1 MSIEERIL
9 ESSILI
15 VDDTAN
21 NVDLLI
27 MMLEAN
33 GYTNLQGVTDSRKV
47 NDLCKQHTY
56 DLILL
61 DIRMPHL
68 DGFQVMEQLRES
80 RSMDYLPILVLTAQN
95 DIETRTRALEL
106 GAKDFV
112 TKPFDRTEIQLRI
125 HNILEVRQLYK
136 EKQQHNLLL
145 QSIVDERTRELQQKN
160 DELQSSRHNI
170 IQCLGRAGEYRDNET
185 GMHVI
190 RMASYA
196 RLLADAL
203 GKDKTFVKDIWS
215 AATMHDIGK
224 IGIPDHVLLKPGK
237 FEPDEWEIMQRHT
250 LIGAEI
256 LGEASS
262 DIMRMA
268 RSVVLTHHE
277 RWDGKGYPNGLK
289 GEEIPIEG
297 RIVAVCD
304 VFDAL
309 TSDRPYKKAWS
320 VQEAVDYLNENSGTA
335 FDPELV
341 FNFLQIL
348 PMIHE
353 VMALSRISSPGAD
366 LSSRRLELHP
376 LLGLDALAVGVFHHL
391 HLGHGVGGVD
401 NLRRR
406 VTTGQY
412 QVHPGRFLFPD
423 KGGNLRATDPTVA
436 AAVVDLIQYHQVIL
450 L

>member
-15 VDDTAN
+15 VDDTAD

-33 GYTNLQGVTDSRKV
+33 GYTNLKGVTDSREV
-47 NDLCKQHTY
+47 NDLCTRHTY

-68 DGFQVMEQLRES
+68 DGFQVMEQLRYS

-256 LGEASS
+256 LGEATS

-353 VMALSRISSPGAD
+353 VMAA
-366 LSSRRLELHP
+366 
-376 LLGLDALAVGVFHHL
+376 
-391 HLGHGVGGVD
+391 
-401 NLRRR
+401 
-406 VTTGQY
+406 
-412 QVHPGRFLFPD
+412 FPD
-423 KGGNLRATDPTVA
+423 QQSGS
-436 AAVVDLIQYHQVIL
+436 
-450 L
+450 

>member
-1 MSIEERIL
+1 MSMNRRIL
-9 ESSILI
+9 DSSILI
-15 VDDTAN
+15 VDDTAD

-33 GYTNLQGVTDSRKV
+33 GYTNLRGVTDSREV
-47 NDLCKQHTY
+47 IDLCRRHAY

-68 DGFQVMEQLRES
+68 DGFQVMEQLQALRLA
-80 RSMDYLPILVLTAQN
+80 DYLPILVLTAQN
-95 DIETRTRALEL
+95 DVETRMRALEL

-112 TKPFDRTEIQLRI
+112 TKPFDRTEIQWRI
-125 HNILEVRQLYK
+125 HNILEVRQLYR
-136 EKQQHNLLL
+136 EKQQHNVEL
-145 QSIVDERTRELQQKN
+145 QSIVNERTRELQQKN
-160 DELQSSRHNI
+160 EELESSHHNI

-196 RLLADAL
+196 RLLAQAV
-203 GKDKTFVKDIWS
+203 GKDQAFVKDIWS

-224 IGIPDHVLLKPGK
+224 IGIPDHILLKPGK
-237 FEPDEWEIMQRHT
+237 FEPDEWRQMQRHT

-256 LGEASS
+256 LGDAKTG
-262 DIMRMA
+262 IMRMA

-277 RWDGKGYPNGLK
+277 RWDGKGYPQGLK

-309 TSDRPYKKAWS
+309 TSDRPYKKAWP
-320 VQEAVDYLNENSGTA
+320 VQEAVDYLSENSGAA

-341 FNFLQIL
+341 FSFMQIL
-348 PMIHE
+348 PMILE
-353 VMALSRISSPGAD
+353 VKEA
-366 LSSRRLELHP
+366 
-376 LLGLDALAVGVFHHL
+376 
-391 HLGHGVGGVD
+391 
-401 NLRRR
+401 
-406 VTTGQY
+406 
-412 QVHPGRFLFPD
+412 FPD
-423 KGGNLRATDPTVA
+423 QQAEQETEA
-436 AAVVDLIQYHQVIL
+436 
-450 L
+450 

>member
-1 MSIEERIL
+1 MSIDRRIR

-15 VDDTAN
+15 VDDTAD

-33 GYTNLQGVTDSRKV
+33 GYTHLKGVTDSREV
-47 NDLCKQHTY
+47 QRLCEQQPY

-68 DGFQVMEQLRES
+68 DGFQVMEQLKQS
-80 RSMDYLPILVLTAQN
+80 RLMDYLPILVLTAQN
-95 DIETRTRALEL
+95 DVETRMRALEM

-112 TKPFDRTEIQLRI
+112 TKPFDRAEIQLRI

-136 EKQQHNLLL
+136 EKQEHNLQL
-145 QSIVDERTRELQQKN
+145 QAIVDQRTRELREKN
-160 DELQSSRHNI
+160 EALQSSRHSI

-196 RLLADAL
+196 RLLADAI
-203 GKDKTFVKDIWS
+203 GMDKAFVKDIWS

-224 IGIPDHVLLKPGK
+224 IGIPDHILLKPGK
-237 FEPDEWEIMQRHT
+237 FEPEEWRLMQRHT

-256 LGEASS
+256 LGEAKSG
-262 DIMRMA
+262 IMRMA

-289 GEEIPIEG
+289 GEAIPIEG

-309 TSDRPYKKAWS
+309 TSDRPYKKAWP
-320 VQEAVDYLNENSGTA
+320 VEEAVDYISQNSTKA

-341 FNFLQIL
+341 FSFLQIL
-348 PMIHE
+348 PLILE
-353 VMALSRISSPGAD
+353 VKEA
-366 LSSRRLELHP
+366 
-376 LLGLDALAVGVFHHL
+376 
-391 HLGHGVGGVD
+391 
-401 NLRRR
+401 
-406 VTTGQY
+406 
-412 QVHPGRFLFPD
+412 FPD
-423 KGGNLRATDPTVA
+423 QQFEFKAKTLSV
-436 AAVVDLIQYHQVIL
+436 
-450 L
+450 